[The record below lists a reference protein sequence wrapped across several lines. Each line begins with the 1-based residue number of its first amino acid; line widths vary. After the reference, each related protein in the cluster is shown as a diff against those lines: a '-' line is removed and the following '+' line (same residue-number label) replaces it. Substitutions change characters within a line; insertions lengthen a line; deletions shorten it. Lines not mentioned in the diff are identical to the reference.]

1 MIPLTE
7 NLIRSSFVNASKGDA
22 KRAAIPSLDAVRW
35 DELECFGWQD
45 SRRPQ
50 LHYVVLEVDDQPVC
64 IMLRGSDKTAARKMM
79 CAWCEDIVDGLHAAS
94 FVAPLGGPGGRR
106 GNTVGTWLC
115 ADFRCSRN
123 VRRAPTAFESQ
134 TEDEHLLAFH
144 REQRIQR
151 LRERSE
157 SFARTVMAG

>member
-1 MIPLTE
+1 M
-7 NLIRSSFVNASKGDA
+7 
-22 KRAAIPSLDAVRW
+22 
-35 DELECFGWQD
+35 
-45 SRRPQ
+45 PQ
-50 LHYVVLEVDDQPVC
+50 LHYVVLEVDDQPVS

-144 REQRIQR
+144 RGAADPEAAGA
-151 LRERSE
+151 LRELRPHRHGRLTARDSCKTFSGLLTSE
-157 SFARTVMAG
+157 SPTARPRGVPACPQCARPCPL